1 MAGKKSVMKTVEQ
14 LLPRK
19 FDLSLVVAVIL
30 AGILVCY
37 LFKDVRISKVEG
49 FTPAGCSGNAT
60 DISST
65 CIPHNGNENDC
76 SGEPGC
82 QYDSGSETCVPL
94 VGSNEPCTG
103 DESEEVC
110 GALGCTWSA
119 EEDSS
124 CNSADECPD
133 GRPACVGDDGAKE
146 CSATCTGD
154 GDCPDSLQYCVD
166 GTCSATESNNG
177 DDSSTLDWTSASE
190 AFRTANFQEAAQCI
204 PIVGASPEVNCGDL
218 SEDECGPGSSG
229 SAISQTNC
237 RWSDCSEVYSM
248 TGTLEGGYF
257 QTWMDECLFGTD
269 FGTVEQTATAAGDA
283 WLDTSTIPLASQ
295 GSGSSSSELTT
306 ALSNDFLKVMELA
319 DETAPTAND
328 PKATVDAILSSVQES
343 RKIPDNYK
351 TVVHKKVKQCA
362 DGWLQN
368 SSTKDA
374 YKDRA
379 GGRPIMGYNSKDGLK
394 CRNSFYQ
401 TTETPTSESRL
412 IFDSDICTGAD
423 GTSQCPCEPPSHC
436 GWAEAVSDD
445 GVISRTIDGI
455 SHSVG
460 GNRSWCRVPACRS
473 MYSASWC
480 GPSAIY
486 DTFADVGATAMDS
499 LPNLGGRAGK
509 CSS

>member
-1 MAGKKSVMKTVEQ
+1 MAGKKSVIKTVEQ

-49 FTPAGCSGNAT
+49 FTPASCSGNAT

-65 CIPHNGNENDC
+65 CSAHDSNESDC
-76 SGEPGC
+76 SDQPGC
-82 QYDSGSETCVPL
+82 QYDSGSCVP
-94 VGSNEPCTG
+94 VVATGASCTG
-103 DESEEVC
+103 IDDDGVC
-110 GALGCTWSA
+110 GALGCTWQ
-119 EEDSS
+119 EEVNTCESP
-124 CNSADECPD
+124 DECPD
-133 GRPACVGDDGAKE
+133 GRQFCVGGA
-146 CSATCTGD
+146 CSDTGPSD
-154 GDCPDSLQYCVD
+154 TGIDN
-166 GTCSATESNNG
+166 NNG
-177 DDSSTLDWTSASE
+177 DDSSTLDWTSASDAFGSATFQTE
-190 AFRTANFQEAAQCI
+190 AKCM
-204 PIVGASPEVNCGDL
+204 PIVGASPEVNCDDL
-218 SEDECGPGSSG
+218 DEDECGPGSSG

-283 WLDTSTIPLASQ
+283 WLNTSTIPLATPGDEDSQ
-295 GSGSSSSELTT
+295 GVVTT
-306 ALSNDFLKVMELA
+306 ALSDDFLAVMELA
-319 DETAPTAND
+319 VPPVPAADD
-328 PKATVDAILSSVQES
+328 PKATVDDILSSVQQS
-343 RKIPDNYK
+343 DKIPDNYK
-351 TVVHKKVKQCA
+351 TVVHKKIKQCA

-412 IFDSDICTGAD
+412 IFDSDICD
-423 GTSQCPCEPPSHC
+423 ECPCEPPSHC

>member
-1 MAGKKSVMKTVEQ
+1 MAGKKSVMKTVKQ

-30 AGILVCY
+30 AGLLVCY
-37 LFKDVRISKVEG
+37 LFKGVRISKVEG
-49 FTPAGCSGNAT
+49 FTAAFCDGVVNDSAKSGACAASANQNNLDACE
-60 DISST
+60 ST
-65 CIPHNGNENDC
+65 
-76 SGEPGC
+76 PGC
-82 QYDSGSETCVPL
+82 VFTSTGGSGQGTCAL
-94 VGSNEPCTG
+94 VSSCDDLGQ
-103 DESEEVC
+103 DEC
-110 GALGCTWSA
+110 GGENGGGENGVSGCEWQL
-119 EEDSS
+119 EDSS
-124 CNSADECPD
+124 CSQNSDCATASDD
-133 GRPACVGDDGAKE
+133 RQFCVG
-146 CSATCTGD
+146 
-154 GDCPDSLQYCVD
+154 

-177 DDSSTLDWTSASE
+177 DGSSTLDWSSGAAT
-190 AFRTANFQEAAQCI
+190 AFGDANFQEDAQCM
-204 PIVGASPEVNCGDL
+204 PIVGASPEVNCDGLD
-218 SEDECGPGSSG
+218 EDECGPGSSG

-269 FGTVEQTATAAGDA
+269 FGTVEQTAAGDA

-295 GSGSSSSELTT
+295 GSGSSSTELTT
-306 ALSNDFLKVMELA
+306 ALSNDFLAVMELA
-319 DETAPTAND
+319 DADAPTADD
-328 PKATVDAILSSVQES
+328 PKATVDDILSSVQQS
-343 RKIPDNYK
+343 GKIPDNYK

-368 SSTKDA
+368 SSTKEA

-412 IFDSDICTGAD
+412 IFDSDICD
-423 GTSQCPCEPPSHC
+423 ECPCEPPSHC

-509 CSS
+509 CS

>member
-1 MAGKKSVMKTVEQ
+1 MAGKKSVMKTVKQ

-30 AGILVCY
+30 AGLLVCY
-37 LFKDVRISKVEG
+37 LFKGVRISKVEG
-49 FTPAGCSGNAT
+49 FTPAGCSGEVGDLTALT
-60 DISST
+60 TTCSS
-65 CIPHNGNENDC
+65 HDGNEGAC

-82 QYDSGSETCVPL
+82 QYDGSSSSCVP
-94 VGSNEPCTG
+94 VVASGDPCTG
-103 DESEEVC
+103 IEDDGVC
-110 GALGCTWSA
+110 GAIPGCTWSESEVNTCDNA
-119 EEDSS
+119 S
-124 CNSADECPD
+124 ECPTD
-133 GRPACVGDDGAKE
+133 RPACE
-146 CSATCTGD
+146 SNTC
-154 GDCPDSLQYCVD
+154 V
-166 GTCSATESNNG
+166 ATEPDG
-177 DDSSTLDWTSASE
+177 EESSTLDWSSGAATAFGDASL
-190 AFRTANFQEAAQCI
+190 QEAAKCM
-204 PIVGASPEVNCGDL
+204 PIVGASPEVNCDGLD
-218 SEDECGPGSSG
+218 EDECGPGSSG

-269 FGTVEQTATAAGDA
+269 FGTVEQTATEAGDA
-283 WLDTSTIPLASQ
+283 WLDTSTIPLATQ
-295 GSGSSSSELTT
+295 GGGSASLSGELN
-306 ALSNDFLKVMELA
+306 NDFLAVMELA
-319 DETAPTAND
+319 DTAVPTDADD
-328 PKATVDAILSSVQES
+328 PKATVNEILTSVQES

-412 IFDSDICTGAD
+412 IFDSDICD
-423 GTSQCPCEPPSHC
+423 DCPCEPPSHC
-436 GWAEAVSDD
+436 GWAGAVGDD

-499 LPNLGGRAGK
+499 LPNLGGSAGK

>member
-1 MAGKKSVMKTVEQ
+1 MAGKKSVMKTVKQ

-30 AGILVCY
+30 AGLLVCY

-49 FTPAGCSGNAT
+49 FTPQGCSGNASNDLST
-60 DISST
+60 LTTTCSS
-65 CIPHNGNENDC
+65 HDGNEGAC

-82 QYDSGSETCVPL
+82 QYDSGNNTCVP
-94 VGSNEPCTG
+94 VVASNQACTG

-110 GALGCTWSA
+110 TALGCTWEPEVNTCESPG
-119 EEDSS
+119 
-124 CNSADECPD
+124 ECPD
-133 GRPACVGDDGAKE
+133 GREFCVSGA
-146 CSATCTGD
+146 CSATGPSDTGIDNNNGGD
-154 GDCPDSLQYCVD
+154 G
-166 GTCSATESNNG
+166 
-177 DDSSTLDWTSASE
+177 SSTLDWSSGAAT
-190 AFRTANFQEAAQCI
+190 AFDDATFQTEAQCM
-204 PIVGASPEVNCGDL
+204 PIVGASPEVNCDGLD
-218 SEDECGPGSSG
+218 EDECGPGSSG

-269 FGTVEQTATAAGDA
+269 FGTVEQTATEAEDA
-283 WLDTSTIPLASQ
+283 WLDTSTIPLATPGDEGSQ
-295 GSGSSSSELTT
+295 DVVTT
-306 ALSNDFLKVMELA
+306 ALSDDFLAVMGLA
-319 DETAPTAND
+319 VPPVPNADD
-328 PKATVDAILSSVQES
+328 PKATVDDILSSVQQS
-343 RKIPDNYK
+343 GKIPDNYK
-351 TVVHKKVKQCA
+351 TVVHKKIKQCA

-368 SSTKDA
+368 SSTKAA

-412 IFDSDICTGAD
+412 IFDSDICD
-423 GTSQCPCEPPSHC
+423 DCPCEPPSHC

>member
-1 MAGKKSVMKTVEQ
+1 MVGKKSVMKTVKQ

-30 AGILVCY
+30 AGLLVCY

-49 FTPAGCSGNAT
+49 FTPAGCSG
-60 DISST
+60 DVGDLSSLTTT
-65 CIPHNGNENDC
+65 CSSHDGNESDC

-82 QYDSGSETCVPL
+82 QYDSSSETCVP
-94 VGSNEPCTG
+94 VVATGESCTG
-103 DESEEVC
+103 IDDDGVC
-110 GALGCTWSA
+110 GAIPGCTWSA
-119 EEDSS
+119 AEDNTCDSP
-124 CNSADECPD
+124 DECPD
-133 GRPACVGDDGAKE
+133 DR
-146 CSATCTGD
+146 
-154 GDCPDSLQYCVD
+154 QFCVD
-166 GTCSATESNNG
+166 GTCSATQSNN
-177 DDSSTLDWTSASE
+177 DDSSTLDWTSGAATAFGDASLQTE
-190 AFRTANFQEAAQCI
+190 AKCM
-204 PIVGASPEVNCGDL
+204 PIVGASPEVNCDDL
-218 SEDECGPGSSG
+218 DEDECGPGSSG

-269 FGTVEQTATAAGDA
+269 FGTVEQTAAGDA
-283 WLDTSTIPLASQ
+283 WLNTSTIPLASQ
-295 GSGSSSSELTT
+295 GDGSASLSDELT
-306 ALSNDFLKVMELA
+306 NDFLAVMGLA
-319 DETAPTAND
+319 DADAPTAND
-328 PKATVDAILSSVQES
+328 PKATVDDILSSVQQS
-343 RKIPDNYK
+343 DKIPDNYK
-351 TVVHKKVKQCA
+351 TVVHKKIKQCA

-412 IFDSDICTGAD
+412 IFDSDICD
-423 GTSQCPCEPPSHC
+423 DCPCEPPSHC
-436 GWAEAVSDD
+436 GWAEAVQDD

>member
-1 MAGKKSVMKTVEQ
+1 MAGKKSVIKTVKQ

-30 AGILVCY
+30 AGLLVCY

-49 FTPAGCSGNAT
+49 FTAASCDGQVNDSTKSGACVAITN
-60 DISST
+60 DQGT
-65 CIPHNGNENDC
+65 CEGT
-76 SGEPGC
+76 PGC
-82 QYDSGSETCVPL
+82 VFTSTGDSGQGTCAL
-94 VGSNEPCTG
+94 VTSCDDLEEGECGG
-103 DESEEVC
+103 DDGVV
-110 GALGCTWSA
+110 GCTWQP
-119 EEDSS
+119 EDSS
-124 CNSADECPD
+124 CTDASVCPP
-133 GRPACVGDDGAKE
+133 GRQFCVSGE
-146 CSATCTGD
+146 CSATGPSDTGIDTGD
-154 GDCPDSLQYCVD
+154 G
-166 GTCSATESNNG
+166 
-177 DDSSTLDWTSASE
+177 SSTLDWTSAATAFQTAGE
-190 AFRTANFQEAAQCI
+190 ATFQTEAKCM
-204 PIVGASPEVNCGDL
+204 PIVGAGPEVNCDDL
-218 SEDECGPGSSG
+218 DEDECGPGSSG

-257 QTWMDECLFGTD
+257 QTWMDECLFDTD
-269 FGTVEQTATAAGDA
+269 FGTVEQTALDAGPPNSD
-283 WLDTSTIPLASQ
+283 WLDTSTIPLAPQ
-295 GSGSSSSELTT
+295 GDGSASLSGELT
-306 ALSNDFLKVMELA
+306 NDFLAVMGLA
-319 DETAPTAND
+319 DPGVPTDTDA
-328 PKATVDAILSSVQES
+328 KATVNTILTNVQES
-343 RKIPDNYK
+343 NKIPDNYK

-412 IFDSDICTGAD
+412 IFDSDICD
-423 GTSQCPCEPPSHC
+423 ECPCEPPSHC

-499 LPNLGGRAGK
+499 LPNLGGSAGK